1 MIKEIKEHRS
11 IRKFKSQSID
21 SKILEEALVAAS
33 RASTCGNMQ
42 NYSIIVT
49 QQSEMLKKIS
59 PLHFG
64 QVERMNAPCVVTI
77 CADVNRFSKWCEM
90 RDAEP
95 RYDNFI
101 WYINGAIDG
110 LMAAQNLILEA
121 EAAGLGA
128 CVLGTTLYTAEAII
142 ELLELPKGVIPIT
155 SIALGYP
162 DQNPPLTDRLPLDA
176 VVHFE
181 KYNNYTAQEI
191 EAAWAEREASEET
204 LALLEENQLPNLA
217 QIFTKNRYNAKDNVT
232 FSKSYFA
239 LLEKQGFFNHK

>member
-11 IRKFKSQSID
+11 IRKFKNQQIEKADLD
-21 SKILEEALVAAS
+21 SALLAAS

-49 QQSEMLKKIS
+49 QESEALQKMS

-64 QVERMNAPCVVTI
+64 QVERMNAQCVVTI
-77 CADVNRFSKWCEM
+77 CADVNRFSQWCCQ

-101 WYINGAIDG
+101 WYVNGAIDAV
-110 LMAAQNLILEA
+110 MAAQNLILEA

-142 ELLELPKGVIPIT
+142 NLLELPKGVIPIT
-155 SIALGYP
+155 AIALGYP
-162 DQNPPLTDRLPLDA
+162 DENPPLTDRLPLEA
-176 VVHFE
+176 VVHYE
-181 KYNNYTAQEI
+181 KYNHYTADQI
-191 EAAWAEREASEET
+191 DQAWSEREASDET
-204 LALLEENQLPNLA
+204 AALLEENNLPNLA
-217 QIFTKNRYNAKDNVT
+217 QIFTQNRYTAKDNVT
-232 FSKSYFA
+232 FSKSYLA
-239 LLEKQGFFNHK
+239 LLEKQGFFNQQ

>member
-11 IRKFKSQSID
+11 IRKFKSTQIAPATLRE
-21 SKILEEALVAAS
+21 ILTAAS

-49 QQSEMLKKIS
+49 QEEEMLKRIS

-64 QVERMNAPCVVTI
+64 QIERMNGPCVVTI
-77 CADVNRFSKWCEM
+77 CADVNRFTQWCKL

-95 RYDNFI
+95 GYDNFI

-142 ELLELPKGVIPIT
+142 ELLELPAGVIPVT
-155 SIALGYP
+155 SIVLGEP
-162 DQNPPLTDRLPLDA
+162 DENPPLTDRLPLEA

-181 KYNNYTAQEI
+181 RYSDHTPEKIEELWAQRESSDETA
-191 EAAWAEREASEET
+191 
-204 LALLEENQLPNLA
+204 ALLKENALDNLA
-217 QIFTKNRYNAKDNVT
+217 KIFTQNRYKTEDNIT
-232 FSKSYFA
+232 FSKKYFA
-239 LLEKQGFFNHK
+239 LLEKQGFFNHR

>member
-1 MIKEIKEHRS
+1 MIKEIEEHRS
-11 IRKFKSQSID
+11 IRLFE
-21 SKILEEALVAAS
+21 SKAVEESLLREILTAAS

-42 NYSIIVT
+42 NYSLVVT
-49 QQSEMLKKIS
+49 QDPEMIARIS

-77 CADVNRFSKWCEM
+77 CADVHRFSEWCKL

-101 WYINGAIDG
+101 WFLNGAIDA

-121 EAAGLGA
+121 EAASLGA

-142 ELLELPKGVIPIT
+142 ELLELPQGVIPVT
-155 SIALGYP
+155 TVVLGYP
-162 DQNPPLTDRLPLDA
+162 AENPPLTDRLPLEA

-181 KYNNYTAQEI
+181 KYNNYTPQDI
-191 EAAWAEREASEET
+191 EALWAEREASAQTAE
-204 LALLEENQLPNLA
+204 LLEENALSNLA
-217 QIFTKNRYNAKDNVT
+217 LIFTQRRYTANDNLT
-232 FSKSYFA
+232 FSKSYFE
-239 LLEKQGFFNHK
+239 LLKKQGFFNHE

>member
-11 IRKFKSQSID
+11 IRKFKSEAIAPAL
-21 SKILEEALVAAS
+21 LEQALTAAT

-42 NYSIIVT
+42 CYSMVVT
-49 QQSEMLKKIS
+49 QQSDMLKRVS

-64 QVERMNAPCVVTI
+64 QVERMNAQCVVTV
-77 CADVNRFSKWCEM
+77 CADLNRFSEWC
-90 RDAEP
+90 RLRGAEP
-95 RYDNFI
+95 AYDNFI
-101 WYINGAIDG
+101 WYVNGAIDG

-121 EAAGLGA
+121 EAQGLGA

-155 SIALGYP
+155 AVALGYP
-162 DQNPPLTDRLPLDA
+162 DENPSLTDRLPLDA

-181 KYNNYTAQEI
+181 RYESYTPEKI
-191 EAAWAEREASEET
+191 DAAWAEREASEET
-204 LALLEENQLPNLA
+204 QKLLEENNLPNLA
-217 QIFTKNRYNAKDNVT
+217 RIFTDNRYTAKDNVA

-239 LLEKQGFFNHK
+239 LLERQGFFNQQ